1 MICCIFL
8 LAGSPRSTAFLVSNN
23 NSADSRTSAARS
35 PAFVGSRPPPKALSL
50 VSSTDLR
57 QEQRM
62 SKYSDGD
69 EKDEGEIPSGSS
81 PTTNETAP
89 LLQDRSFLEGF
100 ASIIDSFGRAALE
113 KIKEY
118 QQGGEDCEWIRLE
131 NVLDACLQ
139 NVSTT
144 EDVVQRMNDAR
155 LYQSRFSPSDLYSR
169 EWDPIIHL
177 AEGTAES
184 DTGVFTVA
192 QFNVLAEGL
201 SVGPDVPK
209 PFNVD
214 DPKDGRSH
222 SGEGYGGFSSLPH
235 RDVSLDFSRRR
246 WRLLEVLLGSRGEA
260 PFDLIALQ
268 EVDRFY
274 SFFAPVLRLFGYE
287 GIFMPKK
294 NSPCVRY
301 GWYSDGCCLFWK
313 KDRFDLVSQRRV
325 DYRVGNQLCILATLR
340 HRVSGKA
347 IVAAVTHLKASAANE
362 KVRKRQV
369 LQLLPEIDDEAKSVA
384 RTERLNGDVPILILG
399 DFNADPPRQL
409 GFSGESSVGQ
419 VLKHKLIGSRS
430 TPASSER
437 YRSAYEINDP
447 AKLFTTWKIRGKNEA
462 KRVIDYIFYGGP
474 LNCTSTL
481 DAPSTEEIEPSKLP
495 GFRYPSDHLL
505 IAAKFKL

>member
-1 MICCIFL
+1 VICFL
-8 LAGSPRSTAFLVSNN
+8 VAGTSGPRSSAFLVCNH

-57 QEQRM
+57 QEKRM
-62 SKYSDGD
+62 SKYADGGD
-69 EKDEGEIPSGSS
+69 EKDEGKILSGSS
-81 PTTNETAP
+81 TMNKTAP
-89 LLQDRSFLEGF
+89 MFHDRSFLEGF
-100 ASIIDSFGRAALE
+100 ASVTDSFGRAALE

-131 NVLDACLQ
+131 NVLEPCLQ

-144 EDVVQRMNDAR
+144 EDVVQRMKDTR

-169 EWDPIIHL
+169 EWDPQDGDTAGSHT
-177 AEGTAES
+177 GT
-184 DTGVFTVA
+184 FTVA
-192 QFNVLAEGL
+192 QFNLLAEGL

-209 PFNVD
+209 PFNGE
-214 DPKDGRSH
+214 DPRDGRSQQD

-260 PFDLIALQ
+260 PFELIALQ

-274 SFFAPVLRLFGYE
+274 GFFAPVLRLFGYE

-294 NSPCVRY
+294 NSPCVRN

-347 IVAAVTHLKASAANE
+347 IVVAVTHLKASAANE

-369 LQLLPEIDDEAKSVA
+369 LQLLPEIDDEAKRVA
-384 RTERLNGDVPILILG
+384 LTERLNGDVPILILG

-409 GFSGESSVGQ
+409 GFSGESAVGQ
-419 VLKHKLIGSRS
+419 VLKHKLISSRS
-430 TPASSER
+430 APASSKR

-481 DAPSTEEIEPSKLP
+481 DVPSTEEIEPSKLP
-495 GFRYPSDHLL
+495 GLRYPSDHLL